1 MSITRRLFLR
11 NTAVATAVVA
21 TVGAPA
27 VAEAAKQNSP
37 AMDHWAAFIASLG
50 ERVPAGSRIQIFGG
64 TTHVRAEIM
73 VTSIE
78 QVHPKVAMPVERIV
92 ASYRLRREG
101 WVSEDR
107 P

>member
-1 MSITRRLFLR
+1 MITRRLLLR
-11 NTAVATAVVA
+11 NTVAATAVVA
-21 TVGAPA
+21 TAAAP
-27 VAEAAKQNSP
+27 VAAETAQQNNP

-50 ERVPAGSRIQIFGG
+50 ERAPAGSRIQIFGG
-64 TTHVRAEIM
+64 AKHVRAEIM

-92 ASYRLRREG
+92 ASYRLRPEG